1 MNKMQKEMD
10 KAINNHREENKN
22 QLQIEKE
29 ENKKHLLEKFEK
41 LEKNNFTIQSE
52 EKKVLKEKKYL
63 SEDELYSIFKKEL
76 GDDFQENEETYKKI
90 INQIIEKS
98 KK

>member
-29 ENKKHLLEKFEK
+29 ENKKHLLEKFE
-41 LEKNNFTIQSE
+41 N
-52 EKKVLKEKKYL
+52 
-63 SEDELYSIFKKEL
+63 
-76 GDDFQENEETYKKI
+76 
-90 INQIIEKS
+90 
-98 KK
+98 